1 MVTPMSSSAADV
13 VTSFIAACERLDLD
27 AAIDHMSADVEYWNV
42 PMEKVYGHDGVRGV
56 LEPFLGPFEEI
67 EWPVSHM
74 VAEGTAES
82 GTVFTERVDRF
93 RAGDVWLELPVAGM
107 FLIRD
112 GKITVWRDYFD
123 LNGFM
128 GEMGKLNPS

>member
-1 MVTPMSSSAADV
+1 MPSSAADV

-27 AAIDHMSADVEYWNV
+27 AAIDHLSDDVEYWNV
-42 PMEKVYGHDGVRGV
+42 PMPKVFGHDGVRGV
-56 LEPFLGPFEEI
+56 LEPFLAPFDRI
-67 EWPVSHM
+67 EWPVSHL
-74 VAEGTAES
+74 VADGTAES

-93 RAGDVWLELPVAGM
+93 GKGDLWLELPVAGL

-112 GKITVWRDYFD
+112 GKIAVWRDYFD

-128 GEMGKLNPS
+128 TELAKLPT